1 MAVEAISPAS
11 AAASGPVVDWDRL
24 AVRARA
30 LRRTKAVVL
39 YAFLIAV
46 SLPIILPYFWLVTIA
61 FSAKAGVAETAVL
74 WRSMAVA
81 VPTVIA
87 LWLVAALAHSRR
99 QIWIGAVA
107 VIAIAAV
114 AFAVLIGP
122 DLHVGN
128 FIFL

>member
-1 MAVEAISPAS
+1 MTAPPIVTGVHLRPTAP
-11 AAASGPVVDWDRL
+11 VDWDRM
-24 AVRARA
+24 AARARG

-61 FSAKAGVAETAVL
+61 FSAKTGVAETAVL

-87 LWLVAALAHSRR
+87 LWLVVALAHSRR
-99 QIWIGAVA
+99 QVWIGAVA
-107 VIAIAAV
+107 AIAISGT
-114 AFAVLIGP
+114 AFGMLIGP
-122 DLHVGN
+122 
-128 FIFL
+128 